1 MTTLLATTVPP
12 EMAKEADKTVAFLRS
27 DAPLE
32 ERSAA
37 AYELIYALSELSIE
51 SVFLGP
57 IEVLGLGA
65 VTKKLAQ
72 VTAAAALSGFKSAL
86 ARITK
91 KLTDEQLRA
100 VADQIEGRLY
110 EMG

>member
-12 EMAKEADKTVAFLRS
+12 NMAAEADKTVAFLRS
-27 DAPLE
+27 DASLE
-32 ERSAA
+32 ARSEAA
-37 AYELIYALSELSIE
+37 FKLIYDLSELSIE

-72 VTAAAALSGFKSAL
+72 VTAATALSGFKSAL
-86 ARITK
+86 KRITK
-91 KLTDEQLRA
+91 KLSDEQLRA

>member
-1 MTTLLATTVPP
+1 M
-12 EMAKEADKTVAFLRS
+12 
-27 DAPLE
+27 
-32 ERSAA
+32 
-37 AYELIYALSELSIE
+37 
-51 SVFLGP
+51 
-57 IEVLGLGA
+57 LGLGA